1 AIENLVEE
9 REESWGP
16 SVGLVIHGDE
26 LGDQI
31 RAPVGPEVAA
41 LPKVESPVEE
51 VERPGI
57 SVELLGFHRD
67 AGLGLGERD
76 HCSEARLAFGLAA
89 VLHET
94 PPVVLVVVVGVR
106 GLREISTDGRLRASD
121 DLPGLIVRPA
131 GAVPDQPPV
140 PGVVVVDII
149 TMIRG
154 EPPGVLRVG
163 EVLEAFAAV
172 ALDVC
177 CPTLDFAGHAAAS
190 AANVETSSHAVAS
203 SSAHTSGR
211 GPHAVATRRARATTR

>member
-1 AIENLVEE
+1 PIRPKLAI
-9 REESWGP
+9 
-16 SVGLVIHGDE
+16 
-26 LGDQI
+26 
-31 RAPVGPEVAA
+31 
-41 LPKVESPVEE
+41 LPKIESPVEE

-57 SVELLGFHRD
+57 GVELLRLHRD
-67 AGLGLGERD
+67 ARFGLNERN
-76 HCSEARLAFGLAA
+76 HRSETRLALGLAA

-106 GLREISTDGRLRASD
+106 GLREISTDGRPRASD

-131 GAVPDQPPV
+131 GAVPDQPPM

-177 CPTLDFAGHAAAS
+177 CPTLDLAGHAAAS
-190 AANVETSSHAVAS
+190 AANVETSSHAAAS
-203 SSAHTSGR
+203 SSAHTLGR
-211 GPHAVATRRARATTR
+211 GPHAVATRRAR